1 MWIYFSKFK
10 FKHKLHLGKINMH
23 HIATLS
29 FMEQIFFAEISIS
42 GFYTDHEVS
51 CHLYI
56 DIKYQTFG
64 FHFPIILGIKDSLV
78 LG

>member
-1 MWIYFSKFK
+1 
-10 FKHKLHLGKINMH
+10 MH

-42 GFYTDHEVS
+42 GFYTDHDVS

-64 FHFPIILGIKDSLV
+64 FHFPVILGIKDSLV